1 VDLAIIGN
9 QAAATER
16 MLKTRFVRFFRHLG
30 WVTLKKTFARVGER
44 RLLGLSSEIAYNA
57 MLSLFP
63 AILAVLTAIGL
74 FEESLQS
81 TFKELAVQLSQV
93 APDEALVLIRDFAR
107 EITHAKNTGLFSISF
122 VVAIWVAS
130 GALSAAMTAL
140 DQIHQIPQEQTRP
153 FWKAKLVSLGLT
165 IGTILLLVMASFLVF
180 ISDLLLNFFVSKS
193 HLSILL
199 VVWRL
204 LSWPLALGIVSAA
217 FAFVY
222 RYGPSRWNSGT
233 PMMPGAVLAAVA
245 WAILSGLFRLYVSNF
260 GNYNQAYGA
269 VGAVIV
275 LMLWLYMS
283 AVVLL
288 VGDQLNVTV
297 GEAMHSRAKSGL
309 KPAKAP
315 KSQIARAPDQ
325 ESRGN

>member
-1 VDLAIIGN
+1 MYEI
-9 QAAATER
+9 TT
-16 MLKTRFVRFFRHLG
+16 TRFVRFFRHLN
-30 WVTLKKTFARVGER
+30 WATLKKTFARVGER
-44 RLLGLSSEIAYNA
+44 RLLGLSSEIAYNS
-57 MLSLFP
+57 MLALFP

-81 TFKELAVQLSQV
+81 TFKELAVQVSKV

-107 EITHAKNTGLFSISF
+107 EITHTKNTGLFSISF
-122 VVAIWVAS
+122 VAAIWAAS
-130 GALSAAMTAL
+130 GALSAAMDAL
-140 DQIHQIPQEQTRP
+140 DQIHQIPPEQTRP
-153 FWKAKLVSLGLT
+153 FWKAKLISLGLT
-165 IGTILLLVMASFLVF
+165 LGTIVLLLMASFLVF
-180 ISDLLLNFFVSKS
+180 ISDLILQFLVREIRG
-193 HLSILL
+193 LSIL
-199 VVWRL
+199 VIIWQL

-222 RYGPSRWNSGT
+222 RYGPSCWNSGT
-233 PMMPGAVLAAVA
+233 PMMPGAVLAAVS

-297 GEAMHSRAKSGL
+297 GEAMRPGSASV
-309 KPAKAP
+309 
-315 KSQIARAPDQ
+315 
-325 ESRGN
+325 

>member
-1 VDLAIIGN
+1 
-9 QAAATER
+9 
-16 MLKTRFVRFFRHLG
+16 MLKIRFVRFFRYIS
-30 WVTLKKTFARVGER
+30 WDTLKETFVRVGEG
-44 RLLGLSSEIAYNA
+44 RLLGLASEIAYNA

-74 FEESLQS
+74 FAESLQS
-81 TFKELAVQLSQV
+81 TFKQLAVQISKV

-107 EITHAKNTGLFSISF
+107 EITQARNTGLFSISF
-122 VVAIWVAS
+122 VVAIWAAS

-140 DQIHQIPQEQTRP
+140 DQIHQIPPEQTRP
-153 FWKAKLVSLGLT
+153 FWKAKLISLGLT
-165 IGTILLLVMASFLVF
+165 IGTILLLMLASFLVF
-180 ISDLLLNFFVSKS
+180 ISDLILKFFVSES
-193 HLSILL
+193 GFSFLL
-199 VVWRL
+199 TVWRL

-222 RYGPSRWNSGT
+222 RYGPSCWNSGT
-233 PMMPGAVLAAVA
+233 PMMPGAVLAAVS
-245 WAILSGLFRLYVSNF
+245 WAIVSGLFRLYVYNF
-260 GNYNQAYGA
+260 GNYNQVYGT

-297 GEAMHSRAKSGL
+297 GEAMHPQAE
-309 KPAKAP
+309 PALQSERSP
-315 KSQIARAPDQ
+315 KSKTR
-325 ESRGN
+325 RT